1 MLRAILREKDDGGE
15 AGGEAGG
22 EDGSEDDDE
31 DNEDDD
37 EELESGEL
45 ESGVPFVSRVSIKSG
60 G

>member
-15 AGGEAGG
+15 
-22 EDGSEDDDE
+22 DGIEDDDE
-31 DNEDDD
+31 DNEDED

>member
-15 AGGEAGG
+15 AGG
-22 EDGSEDDDE
+22 EDDDE